1 MSTHKRS
8 SNLRLEKVF
17 AARRPLTEAVL
28 EASSEKAGFFL
39 VGKRAMNSDPVSR
52 ESNSVHAL
60 HPELLRTVTGHAAVY
75 VHKTPPC

>member
-28 EASSEKAGFFL
+28 EASSDVLRNPKDSHGLPVF
-39 VGKRAMNSDPVSR
+39 DPAIRHQTDQVVLKFR
-52 ESNSVHAL
+52 K
-60 HPELLRTVTGHAAVY
+60 PW
-75 VHKTPPC
+75 